1 MPVNRENFMYEYKDA
16 NGNVT
21 DKEFRSYAIEYHVK
35 GLLQSLGAD
44 LEDSS
49 MRETPTRMAK
59 YLKEVFE
66 GQLYTNKEIAE
77 KFDKQFEIGSDDLVI
92 IKDITVFSHC
102 EHHGALMYDGKIAIA
117 YLPQNGKVLGLS
129 KFARISE
136 LVCKRFQVQERIVR
150 DIAEV
155 LEYLGMKDFMVVM
168 YDTKHACMTTRGVK
182 NYTSKTDAL
191 LTRGEFRRKDQLEDR
206 VLRALGL

>member
-1 MPVNRENFMYEYKDA
+1 MAVNKDKFMLEYSD
-16 NGNVT
+16 GS
-21 DKEFRSYAIEYHVK
+21 KEFFEWNIKYHVTR
-35 GLLQSLGAD
+35 LLEALGAD
-44 LEDSS
+44 LEDSAMS
-49 MRETPTRMAK
+49 ETPERMTK

-66 GQLYTNKEIAE
+66 GQLYTNEEIAK

-92 IKDITVFSHC
+92 VKDITVFSHC

-117 YLPQNGKVLGLS
+117 YLPENGKVLGLS
-129 KFARISE
+129 KFARIAE

-155 LEYLGMKDFMVVM
+155 LEYLGMKNFMVVM

-182 NYTSKTDAL
+182 NYTAKTDAL
-191 LTRGEFRRKDQLEDR
+191 LTRGVFREKDQLEDR

>member
-1 MPVNRENFMYEYKDA
+1 MTVDKDKFMVEYDNLDGTKD
-16 NGNVT
+16 
-21 DKEFRSYAIEYHVK
+21 KKFRHWNIEVYVK
-35 GLLQSLGAD
+35 GLLESLGAD
-44 LEDSS
+44 LEDSAMS
-49 MRETPTRMAK
+49 ETPTRMTN
-59 YLKEVFE
+59 YLMEVFE
-66 GQLYTNKEIAE
+66 GQLYSNEEIAK

-92 IKDITVFSHC
+92 VKDITVFSHC

-117 YLPQNGKVLGLS
+117 YLPENGKVLGLS

-155 LEYLGMKDFMVVM
+155 LEFLGMKNFMVVM

-182 NYTSKTDAL
+182 NYTAKTDSL
-191 LTRGEFRRKDQLEDR
+191 LTRGEFRKNSTLEDR
-206 VLRALGL
+206 VLSALGL

>member
-1 MPVNRENFMYEYKDA
+1 MTEQKEKFYMEYSDGERKFHDW
-16 NGNVT
+16 NIR
-21 DKEFRSYAIEYHVK
+21 FHVA
-35 GLLQSLGAD
+35 GLLTALGAN

-49 MRETPTRMAK
+49 MSETPERMTK
-59 YLKEVFE
+59 YLTEVFE
-66 GQLYTNKEIAE
+66 GQLYTNEEIAK

-92 IKDITVFSHC
+92 VKDITVFSHC

-117 YLPQNGKVLGLS
+117 YLPTNGKVLGLS
-129 KFARISE
+129 KFARIAE

-155 LEYLGMKDFMVVM
+155 LELIGIKDFMVVM

-191 LTRGEFRRKDQLEDR
+191 LTRGEFRHKDQLEDR

>member
-1 MPVNRENFMYEYKDA
+1 MVVNKDKFMLEYSD
-16 NGNVT
+16 GS
-21 DKEFRSYAIEYHVK
+21 KEFFEWSIKYHVTR
-35 GLLQSLGAD
+35 LLEALGAD
-44 LEDSS
+44 LEDSAMS
-49 MRETPTRMAK
+49 ETPERMTK

-66 GQLYTNKEIAE
+66 GQLYTNEEIAK

-92 IKDITVFSHC
+92 VKDITVFSHC

-117 YLPQNGKVLGLS
+117 YLPENGKVLGLS
-129 KFARISE
+129 KFARIAE

-155 LEYLGMKDFMVVM
+155 LEYLGMKNFMVVM

-182 NYTSKTDAL
+182 NYTAKTDAL
-191 LTRGEFRRKDQLEDR
+191 LTRGVFRKKDQLEDR

>member
-1 MPVNRENFMYEYKDA
+1 MTVDKNKFMMELSDGTKRFHDF
-16 NGNVT
+16 NI
-21 DKEFRSYAIEYHVK
+21 RYHCTE
-35 GLLQSLGAD
+35 LLKALGGD
-44 LEDSS
+44 LESS
-49 MRETPTRMAK
+49 AMCETPERMAK
-59 YLKEVFE
+59 YLMEVFE
-66 GQLYTNKEIAE
+66 GQLYTNEEIAK

-92 IKDITVFSHC
+92 VKDITVFSHC
-102 EHHGALMYDGKIAIA
+102 EHHMALMYDGKIAIA

-129 KFARISE
+129 KFARIAE

-155 LEYLGMKDFMVVM
+155 LQLLGMKDFMVVM

-191 LTRGEFRRKDQLEDR
+191 LTRGAFREKDQLEDR

>member
-1 MPVNRENFMYEYKDA
+1 MAVDKDKFSHETYDGKRVF
-16 NGNVT
+16 NDWSIG
-21 DKEFRSYAIEYHVK
+21 YHCK
-35 GLLQSLGAD
+35 GLLEALGGD

-49 MRETPTRMAK
+49 MCETPERMKK
-59 YLKEVFE
+59 YLMEVFE
-66 GQLYTNKEIAE
+66 GMLYTNEDIA
-77 KFDKQFEIGSDDLVI
+77 KMFDKQFQIGSDDLVI
-92 IKDITVFSHC
+92 VKDITVFSHC
-102 EHHGALMYDGKIAIA
+102 EHHMALMYDGKIAIA

-129 KFARISE
+129 KFARIAE

-155 LEYLGMKDFMVVM
+155 LEILGMKDFMVVM

-191 LTRGEFRRKDQLEDR
+191 LTRGRFRETDQLEDR
-206 VLRALGL
+206 VLRSLGL

>member
-1 MPVNRENFMYEYKDA
+1 M
-16 NGNVT
+16 GNDRKNWCLEVGET
-21 DKEFRSYAIEYHVK
+21 RKFLEWNLHFHCK
-35 GLLQSLGAD
+35 GLLEALGAD

-49 MRETPTRMAK
+49 MSETPQRMVK
-59 YLKEVFE
+59 YMMEVFE
-66 GQLYTNKEIAE
+66 GQLYSNEEIA
-77 KFDKQFEIGSDDLVI
+77 KMFDKQFEIGSDDLVI
-92 IKDITVFSHC
+92 VKDITVFSHC

-117 YLPQNGKVLGLS
+117 YLPVDGKVLGLS
-129 KFARISE
+129 KFARIAE
-136 LVCKRFQVQERIVR
+136 LVCKRFQVQERIVK

-155 LEYLGMKDFMVVM
+155 LELLGMKDFMVVM

-191 LTRGEFRRKDQLEDR
+191 LTRGEFRQKDQLEDR

>member
-1 MPVNRENFMYEYKDA
+1 MAVDKDKFSYETCEGKRTFQNWGID
-16 NGNVT
+16 
-21 DKEFRSYAIEYHVK
+21 YHCK
-35 GLLQSLGAD
+35 GLLEALGAD

-49 MRETPTRMAK
+49 MSETPQRMAK

-66 GQLYTNKEIAE
+66 GQLYTNEEIA
-77 KFDKQFEIGSDDLVI
+77 KMFDKQFEIGSDDLVI
-92 IKDITVFSHC
+92 VKDITVFSHC
-102 EHHGALMYDGKIAIA
+102 EHHMALMYDGKIAIA
-117 YLPQNGKVLGLS
+117 YLPTNGKVLGLS
-129 KFARISE
+129 KFARIAE

-150 DIAEV
+150 DIAEI
-155 LEYLGMKDFMVVM
+155 LTLLGIKDFMVVM

-191 LTRGEFRRKDQLEDR
+191 LTKGEFREKDQLEDR

>member
-1 MPVNRENFMYEYKDA
+1 MVVNKEKFMCEYESLDGSTK
-16 NGNVT
+16 
-21 DKEFRSYAIEYHVK
+21 KEFKEYSIKYHVE
-35 GLLQSLGAD
+35 GLLRALGAD
-44 LEDSS
+44 LENSS
-49 MRETPTRMAK
+49 MSETPERMTK
-59 YLKEVFE
+59 YLMEVFE
-66 GQLYTNKEIAE
+66 GQLYTNEEIAK

-92 IKDITVFSHC
+92 VKDITVFSHC

-117 YLPQNGKVLGLS
+117 YLPTDGKVLGLS
-129 KFARISE
+129 KFARIAE

-155 LEYLGMKDFMVVM
+155 LEILGIKDFMVVM

-182 NYTSKTDAL
+182 NYTAKTDAL
-191 LTRGEFRRKDQLEDR
+191 LTRGNFRTCSELEDR